1 MSFLEAEDA
10 KWRATARTV
19 WRVEHPKVAGAFVA
33 FAEAVRL
40 NHELSSKVGNVLAM
54 LLRTRLDNDEL
65 FKCYKDLQE
74 EKKNLAGRV
83 EDLRQRRVS
92 LPRRW

>member
-1 MSFLEAEDA
+1 MSCVFAFIYVTL
-10 KWRATARTV
+10 
-19 WRVEHPKVAGAFVA
+19 PKVAGAIGS
-33 FAEAVRL
+33 FAEVVRL
-40 NHELSSKVGNVLAM
+40 NHELSYKVGNVLAM
-54 LLRTRLDNDEL
+54 LLRSRLDNDEL

-83 EDLRQRRVS
+83 EDLRQRRGS